1 MESSPSGAVNSP
13 SGLRAG
19 TSRSARSAST
29 QAQTH
34 EQPPAQTQAPAD
46 AQTQPHALKVFDV
59 EAAFR
64 ARNPALARLL
74 PPGTFALLRAVLH
87 EPLVNWGIHRYGAGD
102 ALTFCRKVLDHL
114 NIRVE
119 LERGDRLR
127 ECPRPVVCANHP
139 SGGIEGLV
147 LIAEILQAHGRLSLP
162 ANELLGMI
170 PALAPLIVP
179 IDRYR
184 GNRGVA
190 RRYADAFAADPPV
203 LVFPAGRT
211 ARIRAG
217 RLREYP
223 WAKSFVTAA
232 RRHDRV
238 VLPVWVSGRN
248 SALFYGIHRARR
260 ALGVSLNVE
269 MLLLVD
275 ELLRRRGDVVTV
287 RFGAPRPARDLVESD
302 PVLHRADRRVAFALQ
317 REVEQLGR
325 VHANT

>member
-1 MESSPSGAVNSP
+1 METSPSGAVNHP
-13 SGLRAG
+13 SNLRAG
-19 TSRSARSAST
+19 TSRTAGSA
-29 QAQTH
+29 QAQAAAHAQT
-34 EQPPAQTQAPAD
+34 QAQTQAPAD
-46 AQTQPHALKVFDV
+46 AAKVFDV

-64 ARNPALARLL
+64 ARNPGLARLL

-87 EPLVNWGIHRYGAGD
+87 ERLINWGIRRYGDGD
-102 ALTFCRKVLDHL
+102 ALTFCRNVLNHL
-114 NIRVE
+114 DIRVE
-119 LERGDRLR
+119 LERGDRLL

-147 LIAEILQAHGRLSLP
+147 LIAEILKAHGRLSLP

-184 GNRGVA
+184 GNRSVA

-223 WAKSFVTAA
+223 WAKSFVTSA

-248 SALFYGIHRARR
+248 SALFYGIHRVRR

-287 RFGAPRPARDLVESD
+287 RFGAPRPARDLVGSEAA
-302 PVLHRADRRVAFALQ
+302 LHRADRRAAFALQ
-317 REVEQLGR
+317 REVEQFGR
-325 VHANT
+325 SRANT